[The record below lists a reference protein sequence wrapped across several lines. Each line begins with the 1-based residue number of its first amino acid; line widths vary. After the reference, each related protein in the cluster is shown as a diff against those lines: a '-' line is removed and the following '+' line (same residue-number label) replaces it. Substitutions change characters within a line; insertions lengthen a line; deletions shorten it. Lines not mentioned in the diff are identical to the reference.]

1 MQIQTDEMR
10 RAIGEATDV
19 VPRRPGLMDAWLCVL
34 DAVVQVL
41 TFGRSGSGAFFA
53 GQFDPGRKSPSA
65 LGTAENIFELMFT
78 GGWRIFGINYPDKT
92 G

>member
-53 GQFDPGRKSPSA
+53 GRRSLTPEESLRPLWGPPK
-65 LGTAENIFELMFT
+65 IFLSRCLQGVGAFS
-78 GGWRIFGINYPDKT
+78 G
-92 G
+92 